1 MINYLKLNLF
11 IVIYHNIFYV
21 NLQYK
26 HIILYKFIININ
38 KKSKIYKYNI
48 FIDNRI
54 NSIYTISKRV
64 LQLLLNN
71 CNTYILKI

>member
-1 MINYLKLNLF
+1 MINYLKLKLF

-26 HIILYKFIININ
+26 HVILYKFIININ

-48 FIDNRI
+48 FIDNKTKV
-54 NSIYTISKRV
+54 IYTIVKKV
-64 LQLLLNN
+64 LQDN
-71 CNTYILKI
+71 